1 MLPTYKQA
9 EQYRK
14 DSLAKDDQIKKLKL
28 ELSAAK
34 TSHSNGVGSSADA
47 PYWKGKY
54 DELLSKIGG

>member
-14 DSLAKDDQIKKLKL
+14 DSLAKDDHIKALKL